1 MKRVSNK
8 SPLISVIVP
17 VYNVEEYLPKC
28 IDSIINQTYKNLEII
43 LVDDGSP
50 DNSPKICDDYAKKD
64 KRIKVI
70 HKKNGGVSSAR
81 NYGIKESTGE
91 YISFVDADDWVDR
104 KYIEVL
110 YSTSIEYNS
119 DYVCCGY
126 NRVYNNKKEE
136 INSTGDVIEYTN
148 NEYLIKLL
156 NVQNS
161 YGFCMM
167 KLINKRVLKDIR
179 FNENLKVGEDA
190 LFNVSLC
197 KNLNSIIVVN
207 KCLYN
212 YRFNSNSVV
221 RKYDTNYVTKYENSM
236 IEMKNYINKNYI
248 SNDVMNRNLYN
259 YIAYHVLLISVNYC
273 FHPENKNKYKSLI
286 STCNKPI
293 FKEAIKKSNY
303 SDLSMTRKI
312 TLLTLKLKLY
322 VLTSIICRIRQMQF
336 RRAQV

>member
-1 MKRVSNK
+1 MKKVSK
-8 SPLISVIVP
+8 EKPLISVIVP

-28 IDSIINQTYKNLEII
+28 IDSIINQTYRNLEII

-50 DNSPKICDDYAKKD
+50 DNSPKICDEYAKKD

-91 YISFVDADDWVDR
+91 FISFVDADDWVDR

-161 YGFCMM
+161 YGFCHM
-167 KLINKRVLKDIR
+167 KLIKKNALKSVR
-179 FNENLKVGEDA
+179 FDEKLLVGEDA
-190 LFNVSLC
+190 LFNVMLC
-197 KNLNSIIVVN
+197 NNISKAVVVN
-207 KCLYN
+207 KPLYN

-221 RKYDTNYVTKYENSM
+221 RKYDANYVTKYENSM
-236 IEMKNYINKNYI
+236 KKMSKYIGKNYK
-248 SNDVMNRNLYN
+248 DVTITQQLYN

-273 FHPENKNKYKSLI
+273 FHPLNKNQLSSIKNVCNISL
-286 STCNKPI
+286 

-303 SDLSMTRKI
+303 DSLSLSRKI
-312 TLLTLKLKLY
+312 SLFTLKYKLY
-322 VLTSIICRIRQMQF
+322 LIMAIICMIRQYQF
-336 RRAQV
+336 KNN